1 MEIVRSEQEIN
12 QLLNQ
17 CAEAEE
23 MCTTKFSGMTYEQG
37 IKEGIEWLIGDT
49 DCNPLDDQDNNC
61 NYEFS

>member
-12 QLLNQ
+12 ELLNQ

-49 DCNPLDDQDNNC
+49 DCNPLDD
-61 NYEFS
+61 